1 MSDEPDAERLNIEAF
16 EAFSARAGEGPL
28 VMLNLLAFK
37 PDGGEERYGEYA
49 AATAPLLAKVG
60 GRLLSAYRSGP
71 TLIGGEEWD
80 VVALVEYPTRGA
92 FLEMIGSE
100 EYQAITHMRTES
112 LRAAALIPMDPS
124 DEGGN
129 VLPRDTA

>member
-1 MSDEPDAERLNIEAF
+1 MSDEPEVERLNVEAF
-16 EAFSARAGEGPL
+16 KSFAERAGEGPL

-37 PDGGEERYGEYA
+37 PDGGEQRYGEYA
-49 AATAPLLAKVG
+49 AATAPFLEKVG
-60 GRLLSAYRSGP
+60 GRLLSAYRPGD
-71 TLIGGEEWD
+71 TLIGDDEWD
-80 VVALVEYPTRGA
+80 MVAIVEYPTRGA

-124 DEGGN
+124 DAS
-129 VLPRDTA
+129 LA